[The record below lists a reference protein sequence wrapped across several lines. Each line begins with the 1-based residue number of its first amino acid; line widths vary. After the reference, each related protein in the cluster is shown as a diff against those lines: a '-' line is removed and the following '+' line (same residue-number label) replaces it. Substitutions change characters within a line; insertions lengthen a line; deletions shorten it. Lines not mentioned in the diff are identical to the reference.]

1 MDKTGIK
8 TRHIA
13 YTEQGSEDLA
23 IAAAEKLFVDNK
35 ISIEKKDID
44 TLIVVTQTPSQLIPS
59 SACKIHEKLG
69 LREDC
74 ATFDINQGCSG
85 YIYGLHVASSMI
97 DAQNSKYILLLT
109 CDVYSKIINKKEP
122 NLSTLFGSISQ

>member
-1 MDKTGIK
+1 MAKILSVSKYLPENTLSNEELASLFPAWTAEKILDKTGIK

-13 YTEQGSEDLA
+13 DPEQGSEDLA
-23 IAAAEKLFVDNK
+23 IAAAEKLFDDKK
-35 ISIEKKDID
+35 ISLQKKDID

-59 SACKIHEKLG
+59 SSCKIHDKLG

-85 YIYGLHVASSMI
+85 YI
-97 DAQNSKYILLLT
+97 
-109 CDVYSKIINKKEP
+109 
-122 NLSTLFGSISQ
+122 